1 MRHKEGIGMTIKKF
15 TKKHGFGVGTIEFDG
30 EMYQGRCSTNESTA
44 KYRDL
49 SVCIQKMIDMG
60 WILLP

>member
-1 MRHKEGIGMTIKKF
+1 MTIKKF

-49 SVCIQKMIDMG
+49 SVCIQKMVDMG